1 MSEKSFEKRTEGNMF
16 AKIGAYFT
24 PEKIGESFADF
35 GKVFTDLPK
44 NAAASFKELRNVRS
58 ICGMA
63 LLLALSVVVNQFSFY
78 VGPVKIGVGSLI
90 SAMLGCF
97 YGPVAGA
104 FAAGVGDIVKYVIRP
119 DGAFFFGYTLNAMLG
134 GMFYGIFFYKMRVTV
149 LRTVSVKLLI
159 NMVVNALLGTVW
171 YSMLYG
177 KGFMAL
183 IKPRLLANLTKIPV
197 ESIVLMILL
206 PALVAV
212 IRKARLKI

>member
-1 MSEKSFEKRTEGNMF
+1 MSEQNIQNRAGSLW
-16 AKIGAYFT
+16 
-24 PEKIGESFADF
+24 EKITFCCTPARIAASFADF
-35 GKVFTDLPK
+35 GRVFTDLPK

-78 VGPVKIGVGSLI
+78 IGPVKIGVGSLI

-134 GMFYGIFFYKMRVTV
+134 GMLYGIFFYKMRVTI
-149 LRTVSVKLLI
+149 LRTVSVKLII
-159 NMVVNALLGTVW
+159 NLVVNALLGTLW

-177 KGFMAL
+177 KGFMA
-183 IKPRLLANLTKIPV
+183 IIEARLLANLTKIPV
-197 ESIVLMILL
+197 ESIVLLILL
-206 PALVAV
+206 PALIAV
-212 IRKARLKI
+212 IKKAKLKI